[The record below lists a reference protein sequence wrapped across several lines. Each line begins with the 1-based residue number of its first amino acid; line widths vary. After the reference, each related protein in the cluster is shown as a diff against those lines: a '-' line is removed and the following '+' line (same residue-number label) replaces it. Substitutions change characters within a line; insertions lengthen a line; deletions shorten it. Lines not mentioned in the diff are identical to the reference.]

1 MSEYKYVPPS
11 LRDPALL
18 LQQQQQLQKQLPAI
32 NASAKTVAA
41 VAVNTETGPL
51 KYVPPSLRSQQE
63 QQKEQTFDEMFPVSA
78 FVAAAATATTTTA
91 TKKFSYANLF
101 SKKAQEEIELKIEE
115 LEESHRI
122 TIVDTSDEPYE
133 NEPTQ
138 WSSLKAR
145 RAWWLAREKAL
156 KVWKHVGRGPLFE
169 VGDSGD
175 DDVELVSHPSEEYTE
190 VSSQGEYSEEIS
202 VEGYDTD

>member
-1 MSEYKYVPPS
+1 MSESKYVPPS

-18 LQQQQQLQKQLPAI
+18 LLQQQQLQKQLPAI
-32 NASAKTVAA
+32 NASAKTTA
-41 VAVNTETGPL
+41 VASAESGFL

-78 FVAAAATATTTTA
+78 FGGVSTPNVASAT

-122 TIVDTSDEPYE
+122 MVVDTSDEPYE
-133 NEPTQ
+133 AEPTQ
-138 WSSLKAR
+138 WSSLGAR
-145 RAWWLAREKAL
+145 RAWWLAREKAF

-175 DDVELVSHPSEEYTE
+175 DDVELVSHPSEECTE
-190 VSSQGEYSEEIS
+190 ASSQGEYSEEIS

>member
-32 NASAKTVAA
+32 NASAKTVIAP
-41 VAVNTETGPL
+41 AVNTETGPL
-51 KYVPPSLRSQQE
+51 KYVPPSLRQE
-63 QQKEQTFDEMFPVSA
+63 QQKEQTFDQMFPVSA
-78 FVAAAATATTTTA
+78 FVATAAAAATTTA

-101 SKKAQEEIELKIEE
+101 SKKAQEDIELKIEE
-115 LEESHRI
+115 LEESHGI
-122 TIVDTSDEPYE
+122 IIVDTSDEPYE
-133 NEPTQ
+133 NEPTL
-138 WSSLKAR
+138 WSSLEAR
-145 RAWWLAREKAL
+145 RAWWLAREKAS

-202 VEGYDTD
+202 VEGYDTE

>member
-18 LQQQQQLQKQLPAI
+18 LLQQQQLQKQLPAI

-41 VAVNTETGPL
+41 AAAVAETGPL
-51 KYVPPSLRSQQE
+51 KYVPPSLRQE

-78 FVAAAATATTTTA
+78 FVATAVTT

-115 LEESHRI
+115 LEESQGI
-122 TIVDTSDEPYE
+122 IIVDTSDEPYE
-133 NEPTQ
+133 TEPSQ
-138 WSSLKAR
+138 WSSLAAR

-175 DDVELVSHPSEEYTE
+175 DDVELVSHPSEECTE
-190 VSSQGEYSEEIS
+190 ASSQGEYSEEIS

>member
-18 LQQQQQLQKQLPAI
+18 LMQQQQLQKQLPAI
-32 NASAKTVAA
+32 NASAKTVTAA
-41 VAVNTETGPL
+41 VAETGAL
-51 KYVPPSLRSQQE
+51 KYVPPSLRQE

-78 FVAAAATATTTTA
+78 FVAAVATAAPA

-115 LEESHRI
+115 LEESQGI
-122 TIVDTSDEPYE
+122 IIVDTSDEPYE
-133 NEPTQ
+133 TEPSQ
-138 WSSLKAR
+138 WSSLAAR
-145 RAWWLAREKAL
+145 RAWWLAKEKAL